1 MKEYRTEEY
10 RIYSDKTLNAA
21 LSGKLDQADDAFDKY
36 ASVANSLSAMGKSS
50 EEIKTALEKIIPG
63 MALSATELG
72 SVRAAVERL
81 LPLLVSGQIRE
92 ILPRNRFR
100 KVRAVDV
107 SVSRTPS
114 DHILLDGVGTVAI
127 AFHRSLPDNA
137 HVYRVSLKSD
147 CYGGRFYLVY
157 SYFFEQAD
165 IAPHPIN
172 PDNVVG
178 IDYKQ
183 DGLYVDSNGN
193 SAGYPG
199 FRQQGREKLLRY
211 YENAQR
217 FRKGSRRWMKHQR
230 RLGKYEQHID
240 RQRADWQYKK
250 AGELSR
256 NCDAVCQETLDFR
269 AMIRANPTLAPK
281 IYDNDLPSFSKKLT
295 KKMGEQGKKVVRIS
309 RYYPS
314 SQICSYCGNNFGPQ
328 PLDLRSFACPFCG
341 AAIDRDLNA
350 ARNIKEEGIR
360 LLMAA

>member
-10 RIYSDKTLNAA
+10 RIYSDKTLNGS
-21 LSGKLDQADDAFDKY
+21 LNSKLDHADDAFDRY

-50 EEIKTALEKIIPG
+50 EEIRTALEKIIPG
-63 MALSATELG
+63 MALSATELN
-72 SVRAAVERL
+72 SVRATVKRV
-81 LPLLVSGQIRE
+81 LPMLVSGQIKE

-100 KVRAVDV
+100 NVRTVDV
-107 SVSRTPS
+107 CVSRTPS
-114 DHILLDGVGTVAI
+114 ERILLDGVGTVAI
-127 AFHRSLPDNA
+127 ALHRPLPDNA
-137 HVYRVSLKSD
+137 HVYRVSLKSV
-147 CYGGRFYLVY
+147 CYGERFYLVY
-157 SYFFEQAD
+157 SYFFEQAG

-172 PDNVVG
+172 PDKVVG

-211 YENAQR
+211 RANAQR
-217 FRKGSRRWMKHQR
+217 FQKRSRRWIKHQR
-230 RLGKYEQHID
+230 RLGKYEQHINK
-240 RQRADWQYKK
+240 QRADWQYKK
-250 AGELSR
+250 AGELSQS
-256 NCDAVCQETLDFR
+256 CDAVCQETLDFR

-295 KKMGEQGKKVVRIS
+295 KKMGEQGKKVVQIS

-328 PLDLRSFACPFCG
+328 PLDLRQFTCPFCG
-341 AAIDRDLNA
+341 TVIDRDLNA